1 MILPVSLGF
10 SRSEFKRD
18 VRHPSALG
26 HAGFGMRM
34 TSPLNRD
41 VFQKTTGGISG
52 ASADKVSDLSFGYN
66 FALKQVKGIPC
77 AYCGKDVLSRED
89 LHEMIHLKGSELV
102 DRMNGYFY
110 QAPDKMSDSQ
120 RKAFKILKETALEHP
135 DKTAEEL
142 LPILFVDSRERLIK
156 KQSKI
161 YDDIEEMAEDL
172 KTRSLSKYVK
182 DIRNQ
187 DVVLKQDISLAE
199 LSDFLINKQH
209 VAYRKEIIQNIKD
222 IRNSPEAIKNN
233 HAKTWNR
240 IISKVDEL
248 PSSTID
254 EDAYL
259 VKFIS
264 KAIKKNINDELIP
277 KDMESSEM
285 FYAQMLYPFLSTAEH
300 IKPFS
305 KKGVSDYSNYL
316 ITHSYCNGKRADMP
330 WIDYM
335 FRNPRRFDN
344 VVENLSVVK
353 DKMEEDPKSFRNLG
367 LPDYLQKVSNTL
379 RKEVRRYT
387 QNAFVSKF
395 LDDLSSV
402 QSADM
407 PDVKVKKIK
416 KKRMLSDGVEPFTT
430 ARLAD
435 LKSLK
440 GRMLGEEIEK
450 YKSFFSSSESM
461 VKLAAIEKVAQWAK
475 ENPGKNA
482 EELMPVMYENSKKA
496 LVKNRSGIYS
506 RLLRDAFG
514 EDPQLSETIKYL
526 RSKDPLFNE
535 NRAVPDKQI
544 EKFLSDTAQD
554 EYKQFLFE
562 ATEALIE
569 KTPSSSKNQ
578 KWSKIVRKIP
588 NALSPEHKASGYLT
602 KLLLESRN
610 DDYSFDAD
618 KFYEILLSN

>member
-1 MILPVSLGF
+1 
-10 SRSEFKRD
+10 
-18 VRHPSALG
+18 
-26 HAGFGMRM
+26 
-34 TSPLNRD
+34 
-41 VFQKTTGGISG
+41 
-52 ASADKVSDLSFGYN
+52 
-66 FALKQVKGIPC
+66 
-77 AYCGKDVLSRED
+77 
-89 LHEMIHLKGSELV
+89 
-102 DRMNGYFY
+102 
-110 QAPDKMSDSQ
+110 
-120 RKAFKILKETALEHP
+120 
-135 DKTAEEL
+135 
-142 LPILFVDSRERLIK
+142 
-156 KQSKI
+156 
-161 YDDIEEMAEDL
+161 
-172 KTRSLSKYVK
+172 
-182 DIRNQ
+182 
-187 DVVLKQDISLAE
+187 
-199 LSDFLINKQH
+199 
-209 VAYRKEIIQNIKD
+209 
-222 IRNSPEAIKNN
+222 
-233 HAKTWNR
+233 
-240 IISKVDEL
+240 
-248 PSSTID
+248 
-254 EDAYL
+254 
-259 VKFIS
+259 
-264 KAIKKNINDELIP
+264 
-277 KDMESSEM
+277 
-285 FYAQMLYPFLSTAEH
+285 ML
-300 IKPFS
+300 
-305 KKGVSDYSNYL
+305 
-316 ITHSYCNGKRADMP
+316 
-330 WIDYM
+330 
-335 FRNPRRFDN
+335 
-344 VVENLSVVK
+344 
-353 DKMEEDPKSFRNLG
+353 
-367 LPDYLQKVSNTL
+367 DYLPKVSNTL

-430 ARLAD
+430 ERLAD

-562 ATEALIE
+562 TTEALIE

-602 KLLLESRN
+602 KLLFESRN